1 MPITF
6 QNVTITGGLQLVSE
20 GAAPPSGDPDWAN
33 VSLLLN
39 TTSTN
44 AQTNNTFLDSSAA
57 GLTIT
62 RFGSP
67 TQGSITPFTVAN
79 GTSYSTATNGGSSS
93 LAGGGQYLKSVA
105 SAGLSFNGDFTIECW
120 VKTTTISLDPYG
132 RRIWS
137 FGSAGTAA
145 EIDLDFYNGS
155 AITTNA
161 CVSVGNVGAVIVG
174 TIAVADGNWHHVA
187 VTRSGSSI
195 KLFVDGV
202 QSGSTY
208 TSSATFSAGATNG
221 MYVGSLGSVGGY
233 FVGNISSLRV
243 VKGTAVYTSAFT
255 PPTAPL
261 TAISG
266 TSLLLNYTN
275 AGMYDAATKNN
286 MTSVGSAQVST
297 TQAKWSPTSLRIA
310 GGTDVL
316 TMPSSSNFNVG
327 SSDFTLEAWIY
338 VSAYVSSSAIFGN
351 GSGFSPFLIFIGASS
366 EITFYSSTNGS
377 TWAISDLRFATN
389 PATGTWHHVA
399 VTRSGTTFR
408 TFFNGTLANSTTLSG
423 ALYNNPS
430 DVTIGRYTNSFNGYI
445 QDLRLTKG
453 VARYT
458 ASFTP
463 PTAAF
468 PTF

>member
-1 MPITF
+1 MQF
-6 QNVTITGGLQLVSE
+6 SGVTMTGGFSVAPI
-20 GAAPPSGDPDWAN
+20 AAPVVPTDPYWAN
-33 VSLLLN
+33 VSLLMN

-44 AQTNNTFLDSSAA
+44 NQTNNTFLDGSTNNF
-57 GLTIT
+57 TIT
-62 RFGSP
+62 RTGTP
-67 TQGSITPFTVAN
+67 TQGSFTPFTVAN
-79 GTSYSTATNGGSSS
+79 GASYSTATNGGSSS
-93 LAGGGQYLKSVA
+93 LAGGGAYLKSVA

-221 MYVGSLGSVGGY
+221 MYIGSLGSVGGY

-286 MTSVGSAQVST
+286 LLGVGDTKVST
-297 TQAKWSPTSLRIA
+297 TQSKFAPTSVA
-310 GGTDVL
+310 FDGTGDYL
-316 TMPSSSNFNVG
+316 TALSNTIFTFG
-327 SSDFTLEAWIY
+327 TGDFTVETWVYLNNVTGSKFILDMRPENTDGVYPVLYMNGATATWYINSAARLTGT
-338 VSAYVSSSAIFGN
+338 VSATSWTHI
-351 GSGFSPFLIFIGASS
+351 
-366 EITFYSSTNGS
+366 
-377 TWAISDLRFATN
+377 AISRSSGVSKMFINGVQAGSNYTDTNNYLSAAPAIGSARF
-389 PATGTWHHVA
+389 PTGSNTL
-399 VTRSGTTFR
+399 
-408 TFFNGTLANSTTLSG
+408 NGFL
-423 ALYNNPS
+423 
-430 DVTIGRYTNSFNGYI
+430 

-458 ASFTP
+458 ANFTP
-463 PTAAF
+463 PTTAF
-468 PTF
+468 PTN